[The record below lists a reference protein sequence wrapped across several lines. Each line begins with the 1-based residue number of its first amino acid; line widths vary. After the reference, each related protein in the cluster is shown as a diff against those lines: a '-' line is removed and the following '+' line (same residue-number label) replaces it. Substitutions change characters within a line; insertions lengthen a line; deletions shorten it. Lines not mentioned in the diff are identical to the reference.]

1 MVVEKMSNASQM
13 SAKPIMAFNIK
24 NDELKLNSPHKN
36 LGYRRLKNGMKHNL

>member
-24 NDELKLNSPHKN
+24 NDELKLNSLPPQN
-36 LGYRRLKNGMKHNL
+36 LGSKTE

>member
-24 NDELKLNSPHKN
+24 NDELKLNSLPTTKS
-36 LGYRRLKNGMKHNL
+36 RLKKGMNHNL